1 MPADFVFFY
10 EMRLFV
16 NKFNGKQ
23 AVCKNSVSLQNVSLA
38 DSMVSLRLPYN
49 HFILYWA
56 VLKIRLS

>member
-23 AVCKNSVSLQNVSLA
+23 AVFKNSVSLQNVSLA

-49 HFILYWA
+49 HFILYWG
-56 VLKIRLS
+56 VIKIRLS

>member
-23 AVCKNSVSLQNVSLA
+23 AVRKNSVSLQNVSLA

-49 HFILYWA
+49 HFILYWG

>member
-49 HFILYWA
+49 HFILYWG
-56 VLKIRLS
+56 VLKIRLR

>member
-23 AVCKNSVSLQNVSLA
+23 AVCKNSVSLV
-38 DSMVSLRLPYN
+38 
-49 HFILYWA
+49 IL
-56 VLKIRLS
+56 KK

>member
-49 HFILYWA
+49 HFILYWG

>member
-10 EMRLFV
+10 EMHLFCEQIQWEAGCLQEFC
-16 NKFNGKQ
+16 KFK
-23 AVCKNSVSLQNVSLA
+23 NVSLA

-49 HFILYWA
+49 HFILYWG

>member
-10 EMRLFV
+10 EIRVFV

-38 DSMVSLRLPYN
+38 DSMVGLWLPYN
-49 HFILYWA
+49 RFILYWA